1 MQEAI
6 KSWSEKV
13 RSGKEELAKG
23 EGNQIMPESLLSQI
37 MLGYT
42 PSEKAA
48 SKEPIKVGGLAK
60 IFNENGIKFSKKT
73 KVSDVMTN
81 LLQYMPEKELKVLS
95 KLFKQETSI
104 DLGATASLPIELGDI
119 IAATTSSAG
128 STLSVMASVRRA
140 TDAGVV
146 SGNEILA
153 QTLAAKE
160 VRDNL
165 DEKGMLA
172 AITRKAKVGAYAQNI
187 WKRLLVSSPA
197 TTAANVAGFAQFY
210 AGQGVADLFASGQL
224 GIAAVGAASVGKTKL
239 SKELFRQSRVYRDI
253 QTQKMKNFVDPMS
266 TYESFMSLMDEIGD
280 NKEAKSLLFET
291 IGGGVERTAK
301 DMA

>member
-1 MQEAI
+1 
-6 KSWSEKV
+6 
-13 RSGKEELAKG
+13 
-23 EGNQIMPESLLSQI
+23 
-37 MLGYT
+37 
-42 PSEKAA
+42 
-48 SKEPIKVGGLAK
+48 
-60 IFNENGIKFSKKT
+60 
-73 KVSDVMTN
+73 
-81 LLQYMPEKELKVLS
+81 
-95 KLFKQETSI
+95 
-104 DLGATASLPIELGDI
+104 
-119 IAATTSSAG
+119 
-128 STLSVMASVRRA
+128 
-140 TDAGVV
+140 
-146 SGNEILA
+146 
-153 QTLAAKE
+153 
-160 VRDNL
+160 
-165 DEKGMLA
+165 MLA

-301 DMA
+301 RYGMSVDGGVLQKSEIFADAAMTITGVRVQDVFTKSQMFMTELDKSVRLKYKDTTLIDVMKSGDLTKLDDDVIGGAVDTTLRSVFSKDYTTDDQYLGFVAKFVEQASNTPLLGTVIPFGRFMNNVVATGYQWSPLSFSGAAGRIAKSASKGG